1 MAHAVNSLKLH
12 SGCLNSY
19 VGLRSPRHR
28 RVGDRS
34 VHVLLLKS
42 ATARRYSPTKS
53 RDEKN
58 RPPITGIMYPSPV
71 THKCRYVWVSSAGWR
86 ELGDGGF
93 GDPAGEELAE
103 VVTAY
108 LFGDGLEVFDLC
120 CSVEVPLD
128 ELPDGGEERLVSDFK
143 S

>member
-1 MAHAVNSLKLH
+1 MCA
-12 SGCLNSY
+12 
-19 VGLRSPRHR
+19 
-28 RVGDRS
+28 
-34 VHVLLLKS
+34 
-42 ATARRYSPTKS
+42 
-53 RDEKN
+53 
-58 RPPITGIMYPSPV
+58 M
-71 THKCRYVWVSSAGWR
+71 SSAGWR

-93 GDPAGEELAE
+93 GDPVGEELAE

-128 ELPDGGEERLVSDFK
+128 ELSECGEERLVSDFE